1 MGTALIIPTTRN
13 TSAEKLAEKI
23 DPILTCLPSA
33 VDRQQFVTAVIVA
46 ANELNKPCQPA
57 SVLRAAF
64 NCAQLGLLPGAGLG
78 LAYFIPY
85 KGVCTL
91 VIGYR
96 GFIDL
101 SFSND
106 FLRDIHADVILR
118 GEEFRQWT
126 DSDGPHIQHEIPL
139 DRELSRENVVGAYS
153 VYHTQRGGAG
163 VVVVPRKELDA
174 VDRSGDPKSNVW
186 KTRYCEMAKKTP
198 IRRAA
203 KFWKITP
210 RMALAISLDETQER
224 GEPQE
229 MIESLTD
236 EKTEDFSLKDLEPG
250 DGETS
255 DPKQDAEP
263 QQIMENV
270 GPRNP
275 AIDEQMEAE
284 DAEKA
289 AKKTEEE
296 NAAIARGEPVV
307 VDEPLFPL

>member
-13 TSAEKLAEKI
+13 DSAATLAQKI
-23 DPILTCLPSA
+23 DPILSCLPSA
-33 VDRQQFVTAVIVA
+33 IDRQQFATAVIVA
-46 ANELNKPCQPA
+46 ANELSRPCKPA
-57 SVLRAAF
+57 SVLRAGF
-64 NCAQLGLLPGAGLG
+64 NCARLGLLPGTALG

-91 VIGYR
+91 VVGYR

-106 FLRDIHADVILR
+106 FLRDVHADVILR
-118 GEEFRQWT
+118 GEEFRQWA

-139 DRELSRENVVGAYS
+139 DRELARKNVVGSYC
-153 VYHTQRGGAG
+153 VYHTQRGGSG
-163 VVVVPRKELDA
+163 VVVVPATELKV
-174 VDRSGDPKSNVW
+174 VDTGENVW
-186 KTRYCEMAKKTP
+186 ATRYCEMAKKTG

-224 GEPQE
+224 GEPQD
-229 MIESLTD
+229 MIEALTD

-250 DGETS
+250 NGETIV
-255 DPKQDAEP
+255 EP
-263 QQIMENV
+263 TE
-270 GPRNP
+270 PREP
-275 AIDEQMEAE
+275 TIDEQIEAE

-289 AKKTEEE
+289 AKKAEDE
-296 NAAIARGEPVV
+296 NAAIAKGEPVV
-307 VDEPLFPL
+307 VDEPLFPM